1 MAGRIENPVILAG
14 FTELERDLKATS
26 PALLKAMRIG
36 LTIAVQ
42 PIKREADRLALTR
55 ISGMARARKGAAKK
69 KSFIGPVLPAWSVQK
84 TGQNTKE
91 VYMVPTEKGARA
103 RNDSALRRPNFATLM
118 LGKSYDPALEGNRVQ
133 VLNTVDHVIGTVTRT
148 F

>member
-1 MAGRIENPVILAG
+1 MPGSNPIIVTG
-14 FTELERDLKATS
+14 FTQLERDLKATG
-26 PALLKAMRIG
+26 PEMLKAMRTG

-42 PIKREADRLALTR
+42 PIKKDADALALTK
-55 ISGMARARKGAAKK
+55 ISGMKRARKSARRHAG
-69 KSFIGPVLPAWSVQK
+69 FIGPLLPAWSVQK

-103 RNDSALRRPNFATLM
+103 RENSALRRPNFAGLM
-118 LGKSYDPALEGNRVQ
+118 LGKSYDPALEANRVQ
-133 VLNTVDHVIGTVTRT
+133 VYNTVEHVIGSVTRT

>member
-1 MAGRIENPVILAG
+1 MAGRLENPVIVSG
-14 FTELERDLKATS
+14 FAELERDLKASS
-26 PALLKAMRIG
+26 PLLLKAMRTG
-36 LTIAVQ
+36 LTIAVE
-42 PIKREADRLALTR
+42 PIKRDADRLALTE
-55 ISGMARARKGAAKK
+55 ISGMKRARKTARRSRG
-69 KSFIGPVLPAWSVQK
+69 FIGPLLPAWSVQK
-84 TGQNTKE
+84 TGQNTRE

-103 RNDSALRRPNFATLM
+103 KQNSALRRPNFATLM